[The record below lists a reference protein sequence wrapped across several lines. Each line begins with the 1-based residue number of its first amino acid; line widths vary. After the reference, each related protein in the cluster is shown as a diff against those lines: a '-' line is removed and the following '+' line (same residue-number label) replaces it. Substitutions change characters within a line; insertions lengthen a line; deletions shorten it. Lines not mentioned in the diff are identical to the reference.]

1 MRCFLTL
8 LVTSVLLFVT
18 HIRGSAQQS
27 GFDFVR
33 ADNGYI
39 AVAVERSSGQFRVE
53 ATDGTPLLFHSKNGV
68 TAYSNIRYGSV
79 TYTTN
84 VWNRSM
90 PPAGTVPLPLLSV
103 TALSDRVR
111 LLSMLRKGPDS
122 VGVQID
128 FIPSLDGD
136 FAYVDVVTQLHNH
149 GRRNADI
156 GILHLFDITLS
167 RDDNAQCF
175 ADHTAMHRETAW
187 SGAAVPR
194 LVEAASP
201 ALPYR
206 VRLRTESAAG
216 AVPPDLLVLGNWQ
229 YYGYLGA
236 VAWEYTASGN
246 VLTDAAVLLRW
257 DERPLGVGQQRRIAT
272 EYGFLVR
279 TDLELSCSMPALS
292 TTADS
297 SAYIPQPLPV
307 TAVVR
312 NTGSVPLQNVQLSI
326 AYAAPLALSA
336 GETVVKTIAGPIP
349 PGGNASTHWLFD
361 VAGVD
366 TLSTVPLDISV
377 IAPDTL
383 QRRCALDARI
393 PPVRSTDLSI
403 SCGDTVR
410 LGLDPGGLG
419 YAPDPFP
426 LRVTIRNSGRRT
438 ASGLR
443 ATIQL
448 PPEIVLIS
456 PSTEQPVEPD
466 PLRSGESTSLHW
478 ALRGIVQSRDVYV
491 PCIVRILS
499 GGDVLAEC
507 TVIVHIP
514 EISTEPCIETRRSTA
529 GTDFF
534 MAFLPDHVAT
544 GAQSLRV
551 YVTAPQGA
559 DVLLRYLD
567 GSQWVGG
574 SIPPGGMDA
583 FELNVDLT
591 NIPAETKART
601 GVRLTSDRPVH
612 VYLGNYRERHSDGT
626 AVLPAHALGTEYLT
640 VGYNWE
646 SAWEQFLVLATEDAT
661 AVTIIPKSI
670 TSTDRPDGQPFTVI
684 LDQGEVYCV
693 KSRYP
698 GDGGSLTGSRISADK
713 PVAVFSGGESGWIPS
728 VSTPST
734 GFLNPHVEQMIPVEY
749 LGTQY
754 AAVPFRSR
762 LRGDTYKIVATQPD
776 TRVDAPSGA
785 LTLQNV
791 GDWHEENI
799 AQARLISADKP
810 VLVAQF
816 ANSARWDAD
825 TAEYGDGSML
835 LLTPLDRHISCHYF
849 PAGMLT
855 EDPVL
860 APNTSLSIGTG
871 GRTEVPLNPTT
882 DQRSFTFEAWV
893 QSLSSGSILSQWEA
907 VLPVRG
913 WLLRFDQ
920 TRGRVLLTVADGGQ
934 SRDFSSTDNIIFQ
947 RQWAH
952 LAVVVDA
959 AAGTV
964 EVFVNGSVRIQAT
977 INLPSPLL
985 QPLTF
990 GGDASGMDWS
1000 GYLDECRLWRG
1011 VRSPTQILSRL
1022 NTRIGVFESD
1032 GLVGYW
1038 DFCDGW
1044 RDASGLGNALVP
1056 FSPATL
1062 IHAWDLPASLLC
1074 AEMTD
1079 SNFVTIIA
1087 PVDATNEVRLNHRA
1101 LGVGDWLDLP
1111 GAPGWRTASVLLPTG
1126 LNRLETSDLRG
1137 IGASSYGFAY
1147 HDAYT
1152 AWTGFGAWKT
1162 VASFAPSAVPG
1173 APHLHAPWP
1182 NPASGSMVYTAVT
1195 IPAQQRVV
1203 LRMYDATGRLLHT
1216 VVDVECTTGTT
1227 ALGIPVGGLAA
1238 GTYTL
1243 ELQSGQGTLYRTF
1256 VRNP

>member
-1 MRCFLTL
+1 MRCFLILIFTFA
-8 LVTSVLLFVT
+8 LLFASQF
-18 HIRGSAQQS
+18 RASAQQS

-33 ADNGYI
+33 VGNGFI
-39 AVAVERSSGQFRVE
+39 TVAVERSSGQFRIE
-53 ATDGTPLLFHSKNGV
+53 AADGTPLLFQSKNGV
-68 TAYSNIRYGSV
+68 TAYTNVRFGSV

-84 VWNRSM
+84 VWNRST
-90 PPAGTVPLPLLSV
+90 PPAGTVPLPLVSV
-103 TALSDRVR
+103 SALSDRVR
-111 LLSMLRKGPDS
+111 LLSTLRKGPDS
-122 VGVQID
+122 LGVQID

-136 FAYVDVVTQLHNH
+136 FAYVDVVTQFQNH
-149 GRRNADI
+149 GRRNAEI
-156 GILHLFDITLS
+156 GVLHLFDITLS

-175 ADHTAMHRETAW
+175 ADHRVVHRETAW

-216 AVPPDLLVLGNWQ
+216 AVPPDVLVLGNWQ
-229 YYGYLGA
+229 YSGYLGA
-236 VAWEYTASGN
+236 VAWEYTASGIM
-246 VLTDAAVLLRW
+246 LTDAAVLLRW

-279 TDLELSCSMPALS
+279 TDLELSCSVPVLGI
-292 TTADS
+292 TPDS
-297 SAYIPQPLPV
+297 SGYIPQPLPV

-326 AYAAPLALSA
+326 TSTAPLTLSA
-336 GETVVKTIAGPIP
+336 GENVVKTIAGPIP
-349 PGGNASTHWLFD
+349 PGGDASTRWLFD

-366 TLSTVPLDISV
+366 TLSIVPLDISV

-383 QRRCALDARI
+383 QRHCALDARI
-393 PPVRSTDLSI
+393 PPIRPTEISI

-426 LRVTIRNSGRRT
+426 LRVTISNSGRRT
-438 ASGLR
+438 VSGLR

-448 PPEIVLIS
+448 PQEIVLIS
-456 PSTEQPVEPD
+456 PSTDQPVEPD
-466 PLRSGESTSLHW
+466 PLRAGENTSLLW
-478 ALRGIVQSRDVYV
+478 ALRGIVQSMDVYA
-491 PCIVRILS
+491 PCVVRVLA
-499 GGDVLAEC
+499 GGEVLAEC
-507 TVIVHIP
+507 TVIVQIP
-514 EISTEPCIETRRSTA
+514 GINAEPCIETRSSTA

-534 MAFLPDHVAT
+534 LAFLPDNVAT

-559 DVLLRYLD
+559 DVLLRYL
-567 GSQWVGG
+567 GGTHWVGG
-574 SIPPGGMDA
+574 SIPVGGMDA
-583 FELNVDLT
+583 FELDVDLT
-591 NIPAETKART
+591 NIPAETKVRT

-612 VYLGNYRERHSDGT
+612 VYIGNYRERHSDGT
-626 AVLPAHALGTEYLT
+626 AVLPAHALGKEYLT

-661 AVTIIPKSI
+661 TVTIIPKSI

-698 GDGGSLTGSRISADK
+698 GDGGSLSGSRVTADK

-728 VSTPST
+728 VSTPAT

-762 LRGDTYKIVATQPD
+762 LRGDTYKIVATQPN
-776 TRVDAPSGA
+776 TQVDAPSGTV
-785 LTLQNV
+785 TLQNV

-799 AQARLISADKP
+799 EHARLLSADKP
-810 VLVAQF
+810 VMVAQF

-860 APNTSLSIGTG
+860 APNTSLSVGAG
-871 GRTEVPLNPTT
+871 GRTEIPMNATT
-882 DQRSFTFEAWV
+882 DRRSFTFEAWV
-893 QSLSSGSILSQWEA
+893 QSLSSGSIISQWEA
-907 VLPVRG
+907 VSPARG
-913 WLLRFDQ
+913 WMLHFDQ
-920 TRGRVLLTVADGGQ
+920 TRSRVILTVADAGQ

-952 LAVVVDA
+952 IAVVADA
-959 AAGTV
+959 DAGTV

-977 INLPSPLL
+977 VALPSPPL

-990 GGDASGMDWS
+990 GGAASGVDWS
-1000 GYLDECRLWRG
+1000 GYMDECRLWRG
-1011 VRSPTQILSRL
+1011 VRTPTQILSKR
-1022 NTRIGVFESD
+1022 NQRIGVFESD
-1032 GLVGYW
+1032 GLIGYW

-1044 RDASGLGNALVP
+1044 SDASGLGNTLVP
-1056 FSPATL
+1056 ISPATL
-1062 IHAWDLPASLLC
+1062 INAWDLPASLLC
-1074 AEMTD
+1074 EEMTD
-1079 SNFVTIIA
+1079 SNFVNIIA
-1087 PVDATNEVRLNHRA
+1087 PTDATNEVRLNHRA
-1101 LGVGDWLDLP
+1101 LSAGDWLDLP
-1111 GAPGWRTASVLLPTG
+1111 GAPGWKTASVLLPTG

-1162 VASFAPSAVPG
+1162 VASFVSSAVPG
-1173 APHLHAPWP
+1173 EPHLHAPWP
-1182 NPASGSMVYTAVT
+1182 NPATGTMVYTAVT
-1195 IPAQQRVV
+1195 IPVRQRVV
-1203 LRMYDATGRLLHT
+1203 LRIYDAAGRLVRT
-1216 VVDVECTTGTT
+1216 VVDVECTAGTT
-1227 ALGIPVGGLAA
+1227 AMRIPVGGLAA

-1243 ELQSGQGTLYRTF
+1243 AMQSGQSTLYRTF
-1256 VRNP
+1256 VRHP